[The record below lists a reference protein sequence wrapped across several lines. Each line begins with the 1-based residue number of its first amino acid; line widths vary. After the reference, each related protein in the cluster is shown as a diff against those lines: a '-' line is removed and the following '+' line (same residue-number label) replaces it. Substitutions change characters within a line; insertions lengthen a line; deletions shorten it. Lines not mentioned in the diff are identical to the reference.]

1 MIFSKRINESPSLRK
16 LFKNRGAVIAMTI
29 IGLYMLLFV
38 WITGMQVVSAVGNAT
53 GAFDLSERPVLG
65 ALLTEKTSEQVGA
78 KEEPG
83 FGLVSEPEQRI
94 EQTKSYFERA
104 GRVFGQI
111 EQQDVERARADQS
124 GEELVEL
131 ASLEDVFAYAALA
144 ERRVADVPVEEL
156 KAIYDEGMA
165 IFERQDTLREL
176 RSLVPEIQISM
187 EQLDG
192 FSAQLKD
199 GVDLSEDDIEI
210 LYDELALT
218 LDELIELVDEY
229 VEVLDD
235 PNDPLSAVETASL
248 LDAVDALF
256 DLEPMDPVY
265 DEAVVG
271 QIRDGLSGASERIN
285 AQVNAKLDEIEPVLM
300 RLYPMPTGVEG
311 AVYKLRMLLGTDRQG
326 QSILLR
332 ALYSAKIAIQVGLI
346 VAFFAVLFGSII
358 GAAAGYFGG
367 AIDHVVI
374 WLYSTFSSIPYL
386 VLLVVLSFMFTGSS
400 VERTLIPLYVAFSLT
415 FWIGPCRVT
424 RGEALKLRSLDY
436 VQAAQALGAS
446 RARILLK
453 HILPN
458 TSHLMFINS
467 SLLFIGA
474 IKGEVVLTYLGLGLK
489 DGVSWGNM
497 ITQSGEQIR
506 AGFFW
511 QIGSATFFMFV
522 LVLSFNV
529 LTDALQ
535 DAFDPKHVG

>member
-1 MIFSKRINESPSLRK
+1 MMFKKRINESPAMRK
-16 LFKNRGAVIAMTI
+16 LFSNRGAVVGMSI
-29 IGLYMLLFV
+29 ISLYMLLFV
-38 WITGMQVVSAVGNAT
+38 WITGMQIVGWVGNTT

-78 KEEPG
+78 REEPG
-83 FGLVSEPEQRI
+83 FGIVSRPEKRI
-94 EQTKSYFERA
+94 EQVKTYFERA
-104 GRVFGQI
+104 GKIFT
-111 EQQDVERARADQS
+111 ELAQQEKQALA
-124 GEELVEL
+124 VEL
-131 ASLEDVFAYAALA
+131 DGDQAQEMRTVAEIFAFSSLA
-144 ERRVADVPVEEL
+144 ERRVADVSVEGL
-156 KAIYDEGMA
+156 QDIYNEGMV
-165 IFERQDTLREL
+165 IFAQQDTLRQL
-176 RSLVPEIQISM
+176 RSLVPQIVIGI
-187 EQLDG
+187 ENLDKYTTQLDE
-192 FSAQLKD
+192 ST
-199 GVDLSEDDIEI
+199 SMTEDDREI
-210 LYDELALT
+210 LYDDMALT
-218 LDELIELVDEY
+218 LDEIVEMVGEY
-229 VEVLDD
+229 VHVLDAED
-235 PNDPLSAVETASL
+235 DPLSLIDLGVLS
-248 LDAVDALF
+248 DAIDALF

-265 DEAVVG
+265 DEAVIG
-271 QIRDGLSGASERIN
+271 QIRGELNGMGDNVETAI
-285 AQVNAKLDEIEPVLM
+285 NAKLNLIEPILD

-311 AVYKLRMLLGTDRQG
+311 LIYKLRMTLGTDKQG
-326 QSILLR
+326 QSIFLR

-346 VAFFAVLFGSII
+346 VAFFAVFFGSLI

-386 VLLVVLSFMFTGSS
+386 VLLVVLSFMFTGSQ

-415 FWIGPCRVT
+415 FWIGPCRVP

-446 RARILLK
+446 KMRILLK

-511 QIGSATFFMFV
+511 QIGAATFFMFV
-522 LVLSFNV
+522 LVLAFNI